1 MRKLIYIVSVGVLMT
16 LAACGTAG
24 KQARKKQA
32 EPEQVSLSLEER
44 RKFDYFFL
52 EAVRMKE
59 KGQYDAAYELYKHCL
74 DINPASGAALYEI
87 SQFYMY
93 KAKKR

>member
-44 RKFDYFFL
+44 RKFDYFFPGSRADERKWAIRCRL
-52 EAVRMKE
+52 R
-59 KGQYDAAYELYKHCL
+59 
-74 DINPASGAALYEI
+74 AL
-87 SQFYMY
+87 
-93 KAKKR
+93 